1 MYIYEYTLYTHVFY
15 PTPNGL
21 PDVLFTNC
29 VLLSISSRH
38 LPLAIAE
45 PQEVLGDLNL
55 AANCVA
61 KYILEDGSL
70 LTGHHDDLNITEIF
84 DLKDSS

>member
-1 MYIYEYTLYTHVFY
+1 MHIYEYTLYTVFLTS
-15 PTPNGL
+15 PPKC
-21 PDVLFTNC
+21 FTNC
-29 VLLSISSRH
+29 VLLSISVFSSHH

-55 AANCVA
+55 AAHCVA

-70 LTGHHDDLNITEIF
+70 LSGHHDDLNITEIF

>member
-1 MYIYEYTLYTHVFY
+1 MFIYESKLYTVFLTPQMVCQMHCS
-15 PTPNGL
+15 PTACYFQFHL
-21 PDVLFTNC
+21 AT
-29 VLLSISSRH
+29 SRWRT
-38 LPLAIAE
+38 
-45 PQEVLGDLNL
+45 QEVLGDLNL

-70 LTGHHDDLNITEIF
+70 LTGHHDDLNLTEIF